1 MVYYARLLLYQAASR
16 KDGKVRNSPHLV
28 AVRQLR
34 IALRVHLQHNGS
46 SPHFRSGPLNFGGR
60 YATRAAPGGPEVDQ
74 HRNASLAND
83 LIELL
88 NIDFHRLVD
97 WR

>member
-1 MVYYARLLLYQAASR
+1 MVHYARLLLYQATFG

-28 AVRQLR
+28 AGRQLR
-34 IALRVHLQHNGS
+34 IALRVNLQHNS
-46 SPHFRSGPLNFGGR
+46 SSRHFRGGPLNFGSR

-88 NIDFHRLVD
+88 NIDYHRLVD

>member
-1 MVYYARLLLYQAASR
+1 MVHYTRLLLHQTAFG

-28 AVRQLR
+28 AGRQLR
-34 IALRVHLQHNGS
+34 IALRVNLQHNGS
-46 SPHFRSGPLNFGGR
+46 SRHFPGGPLNFGGC

-74 HRNASLAND
+74 NRNASLAND

-88 NIDFHRLVD
+88 NTDLHRLVD

>member
-1 MVYYARLLLYQAASR
+1 MVHYARLLHYQAASG
-16 KDGKVRNSPHLV
+16 KYGKVRNSPHLV
-28 AVRQLR
+28 ASRQLR
-34 IALRVHLQHNGS
+34 IALRVNLQHNGS
-46 SPHFRSGPLNFGGR
+46 SRHFRSRPLNFGGR

-74 HRNASLAND
+74 HRNTSLAND

-97 WR
+97 GR